1 MITKFFAAK
10 ADGVDNT
17 NKNISVLLNADN
29 ELFVGSDE
37 DALREYFGA
46 DAYAGKVAY
55 EDSECEIFHAAVLT
69 DELPEGWHYVPFSQL
84 SSDNCA
90 DYEKI
95 RSIVSAMGYIVD

>member
-17 NKNISVLLNADN
+17 SENISVLLNADN

-55 EDSECEIFHAAVLT
+55 KDRTTASKYMPLFRHDLSLVL
-69 DELPEGWHYVPFSQL
+69 
-84 SSDNCA
+84 
-90 DYEKI
+90 
-95 RSIVSAMGYIVD
+95 MYIL